1 MTDEQDRVWSR
12 EVAELAVDGLVTAKI
27 VSQADF
33 ERAVEIVSEEIHAR
47 LAMNHR
53 PENQRLKAS

>member
-1 MTDEQDRVWSR
+1 MMTGEQDRVWSR

-33 ERAVEIVSEEIHAR
+33 GELWELCRRKFTPGWQSTTGPRI
-47 LAMNHR
+47 NG
-53 PENQRLKAS
+53 